1 MTIYKNFEDIVTVN
15 SIAITMPLLES
26 IPDAQALIAYI
37 ARISNEGNQNSHETA
52 DKLLAYCARMN
63 HWSIFDMSNLVLE
76 IKAPRD
82 ISRQLLRHQSIKFQ
96 EYSQRYAEVTEGMF
110 CLRECRL
117 QDTKNRQ
124 NSLTVDQN
132 SLISN
137 VWLGVQEQVL
147 DVCLSAYQ
155 QALHEG
161 VAKEVARTLLPEGLT
176 MSRVYAN
183 GTVRSWL
190 HYIGIRTETGVTQ
203 QEHCVVA
210 EAVKVEFLKH
220 YPCLAKQLGENNDT
234 NS

>member
-1 MTIYKNFEDIVTVN
+1 MIKNFEDVVAVN

-63 HWSIFDMSNLVLE
+63 HWSIFDMCNLVLE

-96 EYSQRYAEVTEGMF
+96 EYSQRYAEVTEDMF
-110 CLRECRL
+110 CLRECRM
-117 QDTKNRQ
+117 QDEKNRQ
-124 NSLTVDQN
+124 NSLTVSDDA
-132 SLISN
+132 
-137 VWLGVQEQVL
+137 VTMEWGYMQEYAL
-147 DVCLSAYQ
+147 DVCKELYKDALSM
-155 QALHEG
+155 G

-190 HYIGIRTETGVTQ
+190 HYIGIRTEQGVTQ

-210 EAVKVEFLKH
+210 EAVKAEFLKH
-220 YPCLAKQLGENNDT
+220 YPCLAKQLGET
-234 NS
+234 NG